1 MSTADPLQMENE
13 LPSAADEA
21 KLARSETLHLLL
33 HSKTFII
40 GGIVVLFWIIC
51 ALFGSYLTPK
61 SPFATTIN
69 VFTPPSSTYWL
80 GTDKNGRDVFAR
92 VIAGSRDLLY
102 IAPLATLLGTVLGT
116 TIGLITGYFR
126 GLTDD
131 VISRLVDAVLSM
143 PLIIVAVLT
152 LTALGAS
159 NTTLIIVIG
168 VVFTPLIA
176 RTVRAAVMGERELE
190 YVQAAQLRGE
200 GPLYIMFAEILPNVY
215 APILVEFTVR
225 LGYAV
230 FTAASLS
237 FLGFGIQPPSPD
249 WGLQIAEQYANVQ
262 NAYWTVLFP
271 AAAIASLIVA
281 VNLVADGIST
291 VVDQ

>member
-1 MSTADPLQMENE
+1 MSTADPLQVENE
-13 LPSAADEA
+13 LPSAADEV

-40 GGIVVLFWIIC
+40 GGVVVLFWVIC
-51 ALFGSYLTPK
+51 AIFGSHLTPK

-69 VFTPPSSTYWL
+69 VFAPPSSTYWL

-92 VIAGSRDLLY
+92 VIAGAHDLMY

-126 GLTDD
+126 GLVDD
-131 VISRLVDAVLSM
+131 VVSRIVDAVLSM

-168 VVFTPLIA
+168 IVFTPLIA

-190 YVQAAQLRGE
+190 YVQAARLRGE
-200 GPLYIMFAEILPNVY
+200 GPLYIMFIEILPNVY

-249 WGLQIAEQYANVQ
+249 WGLQIAEHYANVQ